1 MHMDEGSNGEILW
14 ALQKQGMEKRRHWGR
29 SGDVLIGND
38 PEVELIAWVR
48 ISYGQMR
55 SSGALGS

>member
-1 MHMDEGSNGEILW
+1 
-14 ALQKQGMEKRRHWGR
+14 MEKKKHWRR

-38 PEVELIAWVR
+38 PEAELIAWVK
-48 ISYGQMR
+48 ISYGEMR

>member
-1 MHMDEGSNGEILW
+1 MKVVMEKFIFW
-14 ALQKQGMEKRRHWGR
+14 ALWKQGMEKKKHWRR

-38 PEVELIAWVR
+38 PEAELIAWVK
-48 ISYGQMR
+48 ISYGEMR